1 MKIDIKESLEKA
13 IDSSRSLWKLNF
25 IMGIGIPFNKP
36 HGIKVHKVEPNAV
49 VTIIPH
55 KRKNYNH
62 IGGVHACGLAT
73 AAEFCS
79 GLMLLRNLNAKK
91 YRLIMQKLE
100 VEYFFQAKKDAFARF
115 SLDEADIQQHIK
127 TPLEKDGVVFYVCE
141 IPVHDSDNNHLCTVK
156 TNWQI
161 KKWSMVKTKV

>member
-1 MKIDIKESLEKA
+1 MKIDLKA
-13 IDSSRSLWKLNF
+13 ALDKAMESSRALWRLNF

-36 HGIKVHKVEPNAV
+36 HGIKVFRVERDAI

-55 KRKNYNH
+55 KRKNFNH

-79 GLMLLRNLNAKK
+79 GLMLLRNLDVKK

-115 SLDEADIQQHIK
+115 SLDPDEIQKHIK
-127 TPLEKDGVVFYVCE
+127 TPLEKDCIVFYVCE
-141 IPVHDSDNNHLCTVK
+141 IPVHDSDNNLLCTVK